1 MFRNIKAKNMIFL
14 LNFKMYIFNILIKE
28 NLIFI
33 NLKIIYLK
41 KYNYN
46 IKLLEELIQKVL

>member
-1 MFRNIKAKNMIFL
+1 MFRNTKVKNIIFL
-14 LNFKMYIFNILIKE
+14 LNFKMYIFNILIKK

>member
-1 MFRNIKAKNMIFL
+1 MFRNIKAKNIIFL
-14 LNFKMYIFNILIKE
+14 FNFKMYIFNILIKK

>member
-1 MFRNIKAKNMIFL
+1 MFRNIKAKNIIFL
-14 LNFKMYIFNILIKE
+14 FNFKMYIFNILIKK

-46 IKLLEELIQKVL
+46 IKLLEELI

>member
-14 LNFKMYIFNILIKE
+14 LNFKMYIFNILIKK

-46 IKLLEELIQKVL
+46 IKLLEELI

>member
-1 MFRNIKAKNMIFL
+1 MFRNIKVKNIIFL
-14 LNFKMYIFNILIKE
+14 LNFKMYIFNILIKK